1 MRKGSDDKF
10 SNDEFGVEGPAW
22 ADGKIINE
30 AIFCEEFLSKHKI
43 LFSGGSFFTA
53 EGRVVDEIP
62 LKRMGFDDL
71 KICAVANVPQKISN
85 IVELLKIQ
93 ALDETFA
100 PETDRIHLQNGTL
113 YIDGTFDESKSEIVR
128 SRLPISYN
136 PNAPVSKLWLSF
148 LGELLYPEDIPTLQ
162 EFIGYCLIPSNKGQR
177 MMVIKG
183 NGGEGKSQIGA
194 VMTTLF
200 GSNMKDGSIGKISE
214 NRFARADLEHILLC
228 IDETFA
234 WRGSSIPTMSNPL

>member
-1 MRKGSDDKF
+1 MRKGSDVKF
-10 SNDEFGVEGPAW
+10 STDEFGVEGHAW
-22 ADGKIINE
+22 ADGKTINE
-30 AIFCEEFLSKHKI
+30 AIFCEEFLRKHKI
-43 LFSGGSFFTA
+43 LFSGGSFFTT

-62 LKRMGFDDL
+62 LKRMVFDDL

-85 IVELLKIQ
+85 IVELLKIE

-128 SRLPISYN
+128 SRLPINYN
-136 PNAPVSKLWLSF
+136 PNAPMPKLWLSF

-162 EFIGYCLIPSNKGQR
+162 EFLGYCLIPSNKGQR

-194 VMTTLF
+194 VITRALKKSTQC
-200 GSNMKDGSIGKISE
+200 IST
-214 NRFARADLEHILLC
+214 A
-228 IDETFA
+228 
-234 WRGSSIPTMSNPL
+234 

>member
-1 MRKGSDDKF
+1 MSKNSDDKF

-30 AIFCEEFLSKHKI
+30 AMFCEEFLSKHKI
-43 LFSGGSFFTA
+43 LFSAGSFFTA
-53 EGRVVDEIP
+53 EGRVVDEVP
-62 LKRMGFDDL
+62 LKRMVFDDL
-71 KICAVANVPQKISN
+71 KICAATSVPQKISN

-136 PNAPVSKLWLSF
+136 SNAQVPKVWLSEVTM
-148 LGELLYPEDIPTLQ
+148 LILLP
-162 EFIGYCLIPSNKGQR
+162 R
-177 MMVIKG
+177 
-183 NGGEGKSQIGA
+183 
-194 VMTTLF
+194 
-200 GSNMKDGSIGKISE
+200 GSI
-214 NRFARADLEHILLC
+214 L
-228 IDETFA
+228 
-234 WRGSSIPTMSNPL
+234 SSLSKFKPVTCP